1 MKVLY
6 LTYDGL
12 LDPLGQSQILPYLY
26 GIQEQ
31 LGVEYHIISFEKAE
45 RRKEEESL
53 RRELR
58 RRGIQWHPLSFTK
71 HPPLLAKVYDSWRF
85 FQRGFELVRRES
97 FQLIHARSYV
107 AGWIAHRL
115 HRRFGLPWIFDMRGF
130 WVDERRETKA
140 WPSRHPFYDRLYQLW
155 KERETLM
162 LHSAA
167 HIIVLT
173 EAAKVTLINNWN
185 ISEAKITVIPCL
197 ADYEHFR
204 PHLEQREAYRRR
216 LDIPSQAF
224 VLGYLGSIGPLYELQ
239 EMLRFF
245 RVLLRINPESYMVFF
260 TPASPEEILKPAEAL
275 DIPRERLRVRF
286 IRREEIPLWGSVMD
300 ASIIFCV
307 PGFSRIGS
315 SPTRVA
321 EVLAMDIPMIMQADL
336 GDNRSLSQKI
346 AGIYLCESFSEQN
359 YEQLVRTLIRAK
371 KEGSLRSPR
380 ETSQPLLSLPIGLER
395 YSAVYQQFR
404 QPPTLSSGLQSLLQ
418 PQLVEPLLRQPQ
430 PISNKDAEGN

>member
-26 GIQEQ
+26 GIRER
-31 LGVEYHIISFEKAE
+31 LGVEYHIISFEKAA
-45 RRKEEESL
+45 RRKEEEPL
-53 RRELR
+53 RRELQQH
-58 RRGIQWHPLSFTK
+58 GIRWYPLSFTK
-71 HPPLLAKVYDSWRF
+71 NPPLLAKVYDNWRF
-85 FQRGFELVRRES
+85 FRTGLALMHREG

-107 AGWIAHRL
+107 AGWVAHRL
-115 HRRFGLPWIFDMRGF
+115 HRRYRVPWIFDMRGF
-130 WVDERRETKA
+130 WADERRETKA
-140 WPSRHPFYDRLYQLW
+140 WPPHHPFYHTLYQLW
-155 KERETLM
+155 KKREALM

-173 EAAKVTLINNWN
+173 EAAKAILLEWN
-185 ISEAKITVIPCL
+185 IPESKITVIPCV
-197 ADYEHFR
+197 ADYEHFK
-204 PHLEQREAYRRR
+204 PHSEQREAYRKQ
-216 LDIPSQAF
+216 LGIPSEAF
-224 VLGYLGSIGPLYELQ
+224 VLGYLGSIGPLYEVR

-260 TPASPEEILKPAEAL
+260 TPASPGEIFKHSEAL
-275 DIPRERLRVRF
+275 GIPRERLRIQF
-286 IRREEIPLWGSVMD
+286 IRRKEVPLWGSVMD

-336 GDNRSLSQKI
+336 GDNRTLSQNI
-346 AGIYLCESFSEQN
+346 AGIYLCESFSEES
-359 YEQLVRTLIRAK
+359 YEQLARALVRAK

-380 ETSQPLLSLPIGLER
+380 DTSQPLLSLPIGLER
-395 YSAVYQQFR
+395 YTAVYEQLR
-404 QPPTLSSGLQSLLQ
+404 QLLTLSSGSQSLLQ
-418 PQLVEPLLRQPQ
+418 PQSGELLLRQPQ
-430 PISNKDAEGN
+430 PISNRDAEGN